1 MPQADS
7 AVEAAIF
14 SFGGMLFSRLINPL
28 IIIWVALAIAL
39 FLYIIFKS
47 FVIRSGMATG
57 APADYRQ
64 NLMWP
69 IVGLTIMLSAI
80 GIAMF
85 IGNTGN
91 EIFQGPTG
99 AGAVDGIQKVTR
111 PIEIR

>member
-1 MPQADS
+1 MPQAEN
-7 AVEAAIF
+7 AVEAMIF
-14 SFGGMLFSRLINPL
+14 QFGALLFSRIINPL

-39 FLYIIFKS
+39 FLYIIFRS
-47 FVIRSGMATG
+47 FWNHTASPGKKE
-57 APADYRQ
+57 YKE

-80 GIAMF
+80 GIAIF

-99 AGAVDGIQKVTR
+99 AGAVKGIREVTR

>member
-1 MPQADS
+1 MPAAES

-14 SFGGMLFSRLINPL
+14 NLGGMLFARVVNPL
-28 IIIWVALAIAL
+28 IIIWVAISIAL

-47 FVIRSGMATG
+47 FWDKSGG
-57 APADYRQ
+57 AVKDYKD

-69 IVGLTIMLSAI
+69 IVGLTIMFSAI

-99 AGAVDGIQKVTR
+99 AGAVKGIKEVTR

>member
-1 MPQADS
+1 MPAAES

-14 SFGGMLFSRLINPL
+14 NLGGMLFARVVNPI
-28 IIIWVALAIAL
+28 IIIWVAISIAL

-47 FVIRSGMATG
+47 FWNAKDGKVQTG
-57 APADYRQ
+57 AYKD

-69 IVGLTIMLSAI
+69 IVGLTIMFSAI

-91 EIFQGPTG
+91 EIFQGPAG
-99 AGAVDGIQKVTR
+99 AGAVKGIKEVTR

>member
-1 MPQADS
+1 MPAAES

-14 SFGGMLFSRLINPL
+14 NLGGMLFARVVNPL
-28 IIIWVALAIAL
+28 IIIWVAISIAL
-39 FLYIIFKS
+39 FLYIIFHS
-47 FVIRSGMATG
+47 FWKRNTNPG
-57 APADYRQ
+57 PDDYKN

-69 IVGLTIMLSAI
+69 IVGLTIMFSAI

-91 EIFQGPTG
+91 EIFQGPAG
-99 AGAVDGIQKVTR
+99 AGAVKGIREVTR

>member
-1 MPQADS
+1 MPEAEN
-7 AVEAAIF
+7 AVEAAIYT
-14 SFGGMLFSRLINPL
+14 FGGLIFARLINPL
-28 IIIWVALAIAL
+28 IILWVAIAIAL

-47 FVIRSGMATG
+47 FWGQNFG
-57 APADYRQ
+57 AGSINYKQ

-69 IVGLTIMLSAI
+69 ILGLTILLSAI

-91 EIFQGPTG
+91 EIFQGNTG
-99 AGAVDGIQKVTR
+99 AGAVKGIREITR